1 MTFHNI
7 RLMGEAA
14 ISNYDFS
21 DMHTAMQRY
30 IDDDLL
36 SCVSSVVLDG
46 TEVVDRRDFG
56 FMDLETREP
65 MRDDAIYRLYSNTK
79 IVTAV
84 AAMMLHEKG
93 RFSLDDPLEK
103 YLPDLSDLQVLKEG
117 AASVEDTEP
126 AHAAPTVRQLFCHN
140 AGFSYGFLQESLV
153 DQIYMAKSMLGADA
167 TLEEKVSAIGEM
179 PLAYQPGRRWQYSM
193 GSDVLAR
200 LVEVWSGERFGDY
213 LKARIFE
220 PLGMVD
226 TGFVVPKAKADRFS
240 TMYRPVDMLDPTKP
254 GLVSTEDAFGR
265 IYLEPAPFE
274 SGGAGLV
281 GTIGDYTTFIR
292 MIMGGGEIDGARIL
306 ETETLEMMR
315 TNQLPTGVN
324 VQFVNWDLKNTVFGL
339 GFAIKMA
346 PEEGEPDA
354 AIDEY
359 HWGGMAGTHSWM
371 SPRANIAGLVFTQR
385 MPGFWHAFSHE
396 FKRLVYQAMVRG

>member
-1 MTFHNI
+1 
-7 RLMGEAA
+7 
-14 ISNYDFS
+14 
-21 DMHTAMQRY
+21 MHAAMQRY

-46 TEVVDRRDFG
+46 TEVVDRNHWG

-65 MRDDAIYRLYSNTK
+65 MRDGAIYRLYSNTK

-93 RFSLDDPLEK
+93 CFSLDDPLEK
-103 YLPDLSDLQVLKEG
+103 YLPDLADLQVLKVGTE
-117 AASVEDTEP
+117 SVEDTEP
-126 AHAAPTVRQLFCHN
+126 VHAAPTVRQLFCHN

-153 DQIYMAKSMLGADA
+153 DQIYMAKSLLGPDA
-167 TLEEKVSAIGEM
+167 TLEEKVSMIGEM

-193 GSDVLAR
+193 SSDVLAR
-200 LVEVWSGERFGDY
+200 LVEVWSGERFSDY
-213 LKARIFE
+213 LQARIFD

-240 TMYRPVDMLDPTKP
+240 TMYRPEDMLDPTKP

-265 IYLEPAPFE
+265 VYLEPAPFE

-281 GTIGDYTTFIR
+281 GTIEDYTTFIR

-306 ETETLEMMR
+306 ETETLEIMH

-324 VQFVNWDLKNTVFGL
+324 VQLVNWDLKNTVFGL

-385 MPGFWHAFSHE
+385 MPGFFHGFSHE
-396 FKRLVYQAMVRG
+396 FKRLVYGSMVRG